1 MWNLGTYEDAN
12 GVTRFKGAPTLRQS
26 QSAPQPWWHMQF
38 IDIGSEAPL
47 RIVEKEKN
55 TLIPF

>member
-1 MWNLGTYEDAN
+1 
-12 GVTRFKGAPTLRQS
+12 
-26 QSAPQPWWHMQF
+26 MQY

-47 RIVEKEKN
+47 RIVKKEKN